1 MGHLVGKD
9 IYRQLGRKIDGLGA
23 RAPWNDS
30 LRALLEELYT
40 PDEARLIA
48 AMPYGFS
55 TIERLERVTGR
66 PRVSLERQL
75 ESLCPRGLVM
85 DVYVNGAFHY
95 APSPMVIG
103 IFEFTMMRTGGKL
116 PYDRWARLFQDYMDQ
131 SFYDANFG
139 QGEQIALMRAVPHDG
154 AILPEEYVE
163 VLDYEKAAEIID
175 RTSRFAIGLCS
186 CRHEHEH
193 AGDRGGTAAAGQG
206 HEHAKARSCK
216 APLDTCSTFGDASV
230 DFMVR
235 NGLAREVSKREML
248 DNVARSRDLGLVLN
262 ADNVQRN
269 VSFMCHCCGCCCNV
283 LAGITRHGY
292 PNAVVT
298 SNYIARSDPDK
309 CIGCG
314 ICNRQ
319 CPIQAISRV
328 PDPDPKY
335 RKFGRPV
342 IDESLCIGCGVCTIR
357 CQPGAMKL
365 HHRKQRVLHP
375 ETTFERII
383 LGCLERGTL
392 QNQLFD
398 EPSRLTHAFARA
410 CLGGFLRLPPVKRA
424 LMSDAL
430 RSRFLGALRNAAVR
444 QGKGAFVNM

>member
-1 MGHLVGKD
+1 MGHIVGKD
-9 IYRQLGRKIDGLGA
+9 AYRELGRKLDGTA
-23 RAPWNDS
+23 VRTPWNDQ
-30 LRALLEELYT
+30 LRAILEELYS
-40 PDEARLIA
+40 PEDARLVA

-55 TIERLERVTGR
+55 TLGRLEKVTGI
-66 PRVSLERQL
+66 PQAQLERQL

-85 DVYVNGAFHY
+85 DICVGGRYRY
-95 APSPMVIG
+95 TPSPMVIG
-103 IFEFTMMRTGGKL
+103 IFEYTMMRTGGNL
-116 PYDRWARLFQDYMDQ
+116 PSDRWAKLFAEYLEEGG
-131 SFYDANFG
+131 FYRANFAH
-139 QGEQIALMRAVPHDG
+139 GEKVSLMRALPHDG
-154 AILPEEYVE
+154 SILPEEYVE

-175 RTSRFAIGLCS
+175 RTDRFAIGICS

-193 AGDRGGTAAAGQG
+193 AGGRT
-206 HEHAKARSCK
+206 CK
-216 APLDTCSTFGDASV
+216 APLETCSTFGAPAV

-235 NGLAREVSKREML
+235 NRLAREVSKAEML

-269 VSFMCHCCGCCCNV
+269 VKFMCHCCGCCCNM
-283 LAGITRHGY
+283 LRGITCHGY

-298 SNYIARSDPDK
+298 SSYIAASDPDR

-314 ICNRQ
+314 ICSRR
-319 CPIQAISRV
+319 CPIQAIDRV
-328 PDPDPKY
+328 SDPDPRY

-342 IDESLCIGCGVCTIR
+342 VDESLCIGCGVCTLR
-357 CQPGAMKL
+357 CKPGAMRL

-383 LGCLERGTL
+383 LQCLERGTL

-398 EPSRLTHAFARA
+398 DPKSLTQSFARA

-430 RSRFLGALRNAAVR
+430 RSRFLGALKNGAVR
-444 QGKGAFVNM
+444 QGKGALVET

>member
-9 IYRQLGRKIDGLGA
+9 IYRELGRKIDGLIS
-23 RAPWNDS
+23 RTPWSES
-30 LRALLEELYT
+30 LRAILEELYS
-40 PDEARLIA
+40 PEDARLVA

-55 TIERLERVTGR
+55 TLARLEKVTGT
-66 PRVSLERQL
+66 PRAQLERQL

-85 DVYVNGAFHY
+85 DICVNGEYHY

-103 IFEFTMMRTGGKL
+103 IFEFTMMRTGGNL
-116 PYDRWARLFQDYMDQ
+116 PYDRWARLFRQYLEEGHLYQ
-131 SFYDANFG
+131 ANFG
-139 QGEQIALMRAVPHDG
+139 HGERVSLMRALPHDG

-175 RTSRFAIGLCS
+175 RTDRFAIGICS
-186 CRHEHEH
+186 CRHEHLH
-193 AGDRGGTAAAGQG
+193 AGDKQCR
-206 HEHAKARSCK
+206 
-216 APLDTCSTFGDASV
+216 APLDTCSSFGAASV

-235 NGLAREVSKREML
+235 HGLAREVSKAEML

-269 VSFMCHCCGCCCNV
+269 VTFMCHCCGDCCNV
-283 LAGITRHGY
+283 LRGITRHGY

-298 SNYIARSDPDK
+298 SNWIARSDPDR

-314 ICNRQ
+314 ICSRR
-319 CPIQAISRV
+319 CPIGAIARV
-328 PDPDPKY
+328 PDPDPRY

-342 IDESLCIGCGVCTIR
+342 VDESLCIGCGVCTIR
-357 CQPGAMKL
+357 CKPAAMRL
-365 HHRKQRVLHP
+365 HRRKQRVLHP
-375 ETTFERII
+375 ETTFERVI
-383 LGCLERGTL
+383 LQSLERGTL

-398 EPSRLTHAFARA
+398 DPKSLTQAFARA
-410 CLGGFLRLPPVKRA
+410 CLGGFLRLTPVKRA

-430 RSRFLGALRNAAVR
+430 RSRFLGALRNAAVH
-444 QGKGAFVNM
+444 QGRGSFTRM